1 VRFEKEDIVL
11 RRGGVSRM
19 ARGRILVENSLA
31 DAMVLRMS
39 FVKLCVDSEIEARNF
54 ERLVAVTCE
63 THRQVKLY

>member
-1 VRFEKEDIVL
+1 
-11 RRGGVSRM
+11 M